1 MFEDLHSVSSTQKD
15 IQSFSR
21 VVGGT
26 VVLLG
31 GIAFY
36 MTHSP
41 YARYMFIT
49 GGVVMLLG
57 VCAPGILRPLQQAW
71 MMGAALLGW
80 IMTRVILGV
89 LFFAVLTPIGLF
101 MRVFGMSL
109 MEDGS
114 REPNPTSYWKHRE
127 RDVTSRERYEQ
138 QF

>member
-1 MFEDLHSVSSTQKD
+1 MLEDFHSISSTEKD

-21 VVGGT
+21 VIGGAI
-26 VVLLG
+26 VLLG

-36 MTHSP
+36 MTRSP
-41 YARYMFIT
+41 HVRYMFIT

-57 VCAPGILRPLQQAW
+57 IFAPGILRPLQRTW
-71 MMGAALLGW
+71 MVGAALLGW

-89 LFFAVLTPIGLF
+89 LFFTILTPIGLF

-109 MEDGS
+109 MGDGG
-114 REPNPTSYWKHRE
+114 REPNPASYWKPRE
-127 RDVTSRERYEQ
+127 RGVTSRERYEQ